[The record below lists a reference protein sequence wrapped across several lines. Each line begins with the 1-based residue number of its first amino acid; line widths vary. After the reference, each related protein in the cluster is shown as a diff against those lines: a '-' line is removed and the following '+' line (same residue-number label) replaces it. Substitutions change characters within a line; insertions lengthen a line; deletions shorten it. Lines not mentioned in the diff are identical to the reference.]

1 MVSKSEILQV
11 LQVVGI
17 VHSEV
22 EDGSDQ
28 KLATFKNNFKN
39 NPKERKNLQWDLKES
54 NVNIGK
60 KNEYIEMSEIYFF
73 IIFLKNPQKPLGSS
87 KKYNVKRCIF

>member
-73 IIFLKNPQKPLGSS
+73 IILNLKIKI
-87 KKYNVKRCIF
+87 K